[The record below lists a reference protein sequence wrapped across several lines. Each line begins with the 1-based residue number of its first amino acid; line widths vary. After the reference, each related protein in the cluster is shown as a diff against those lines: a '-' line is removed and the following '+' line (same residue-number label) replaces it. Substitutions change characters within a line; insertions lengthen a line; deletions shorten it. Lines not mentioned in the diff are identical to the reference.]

1 MALTAPTPPAASRQS
16 LEEGLDR
23 LPGRT
28 KHAFI
33 TMAAGGE
40 SPAVSEGH
48 QIFTLNPQ
56 EIAGGAGL
64 DAAQAVGWRYTVNQ
78 PSAGLLGGSAPATA
92 EVAETDGVHRFS
104 HLQQGWLADAT
115 RRAIAAA
122 QSLPQ
127 VAGQPFE
134 LRLLRLPALLVD
146 ALWLKNTGGGED
158 LVVPIASLSKKL
170 VAGQA
175 YAPAQFLAITKDIS
189 ADKKPDFNNAPTP
202 PR

>member
-1 MALTAPTPPAASRQS
+1 MALTVPTPPAASRQS
-16 LEEGLDR
+16 LEEGLVR

-28 KHAFI
+28 KQALT
-33 TMAAGGE
+33 TMAAAGE
-40 SPAVSEGH
+40 PPAVSDSH

-64 DAAQAVGWRYTVNQ
+64 DAARAVGWRYTVNQ
-78 PSAGLLGGSAPATA
+78 PSASLVGGSAPATA
-92 EVAETDGVHRFS
+92 EVSETDGIHRFS
-104 HLQQGWLADAT
+104 HLQHGWLADAT

-127 VAGQPFE
+127 IAGQPFE

-158 LVVPIASLSKKL
+158 LVVPIASLSNKL

-175 YAPAQFLAITKDIS
+175 YPPAQFLDITKQIS
-189 ADKKPDFNNAPTP
+189 ADKKPDFNNAPP